1 MLAERYI
8 VAKNNNRENLLN
20 IKDFI
25 RKKAGDSTRLQKSD
39 NLNLYEHRN
48 NHSEESIIF
57 DDAIQYYK
65 NNDYEFAIDGFLK
78 ILSINPKNVRASWM
92 LCHITTNRGNLEEA
106 IKWGNHCIEID
117 PLFKEAY
124 YTLALIHLE
133 RKEYNE
139 ATDKLKKV
147 IYIDPNFA
155 LSYFTLGNIY
165 TLMYLHPQS
174 RDCFKVANNLL
185 SSNPSDN
192 DIVQT
197 EHLTVKELLSLIE
210 LKFRTI

>member
-8 VAKNNNRENLLN
+8 VTKNNNRENLLN

-25 RKKAGDSTRLQKSD
+25 RKKVGDSTRLQKPDS
-39 NLNLYEHRN
+39 LNLYEHRN

-65 NNDYEFAIDGFLK
+65 NNDYEFAIDRFFK
-78 ILSINPKNVRASWM
+78 ILSINPGNVRASWM
-92 LCHITTNRGNLEEA
+92 LCHITANRGQFEEA

-139 ATDKLKKV
+139 AIDKLKKV
-147 IYIDPNFA
+147 IYIDPNFT

-165 TLMYLHPQS
+165 TLMYLHPQA
-174 RDCFKVANNLL
+174 RDCFKMANDLL
-185 SSNPSDN
+185 SSNTFDKTALQS
-192 DIVQT
+192 
-197 EHLTVKELLSLIE
+197 EHLTVKELLNLIE
-210 LKFRTI
+210 LKFRSI

>member
-65 NNDYEFAIDGFLK
+65 NNDY
-78 ILSINPKNVRASWM
+78 
-92 LCHITTNRGNLEEA
+92 
-106 IKWGNHCIEID
+106 
-117 PLFKEAY
+117 
-124 YTLALIHLE
+124 
-133 RKEYNE
+133 
-139 ATDKLKKV
+139 
-147 IYIDPNFA
+147 
-155 LSYFTLGNIY
+155 
-165 TLMYLHPQS
+165 
-174 RDCFKVANNLL
+174 
-185 SSNPSDN
+185 
-192 DIVQT
+192 
-197 EHLTVKELLSLIE
+197 
-210 LKFRTI
+210 